1 MKLLI
6 ISDIHGNLPALG
18 AVMKAMSKVDKIIC
32 LGDIVGYF
40 PYTNEV
46 IEAISSFDNLICVL
60 GNHDH
65 ALLSDSASTGSKSA
79 DMAIAL
85 YRKDITRKN
94 KRFLMELPQSVECV
108 LDGLNM
114 FIFHGSP
121 ANPINGREPFW
132 ENDYLGT
139 GIYFFGHSHK
149 PFYMRNSVKKRIVVN
164 PGSCGFPRDGD
175 PRPSYALV
183 DTAVPK
189 VDYYRVEYCMETVVE
204 RCKEYGLPGS
214 FWKSLVAGA
223 WVSSKDSGG

>member
-6 ISDIHGNLPALG
+6 ISDIHGNLPALE
-18 AVMKAMSKVDKIIC
+18 AVMKAMPEVDKIIC
-32 LGDIVGYF
+32 LGDVVGYF

-79 DMAIAL
+79 DAAIAL

-94 KRFLMELPQSVECV
+94 KQFLTGLPQSVECV
-108 LDGLNM
+108 LDSLNT

-121 ANPINGREPFW
+121 ANPLNGRESFW
-132 ENDYLGT
+132 ENDSLDT

-149 PFYMRNSVKKRIVVN
+149 PFYMRNNTKKWIVVN
-164 PGSCGFPRDGD
+164 PGSCGFPRDND
-175 PRPSYALV
+175 LRSSYALV
-183 DTAVPK
+183 DTVIQK
-189 VDYYRVEYCMETVVE
+189 VDHYRVEYSMETVVE
-204 RCKEYGLPGS
+204 RCKYYGLPDS
-214 FWKSLVAGA
+214 FWESLVAGA